1 MDANQRIEQFRQLC
15 EQDPANDMA
24 HFSLGGALAQ
34 AARHA
39 EAADAYLRCIELTP
53 TFSKAYQLAGA
64 ALIEA
69 GKSDRAGEILTRGY
83 TVAEAQGDLMPKK
96 GITELLNKLGLPL
109 PQSTAPTTASGSDP
123 AAPGGFV
130 CRRTNRPGTRMPR
143 PPFRGGLGAW
153 IQDNISKETF
163 DEWIA
168 LGTKI
173 INELRL
179 DLSRDNDD
187 AVYDYGMR
195 RFIAL
200 TDEKYEQLTGRA
212 PAPCPAEY
220 AELIDTILAR
230 SGHIEDFAGELH
242 KRV

>member
-39 EAADAYLRCIELTP
+39 EAAEAYLRCIELTP

-64 ALIEA
+64 ALFEA
-69 GKSDRAGEILTRGY
+69 GQRDRAGEILTRGY
-83 TVAEAQGDLMPKK
+83 TVAETQGDLMPKK
-96 GITELLNKLGLPL
+96 GIAELLSKLGLP
-109 PQSTAPTTASGSDP
+109 PPRSPAPAPGTAPS
-123 AAPGGFV
+123 APGGFV
-130 CRRTNRPGTRMPR
+130 CRRTNRPGTRLPS
-143 PPFRGGLGAW
+143 PPFRGALGAW

-195 RFIAL
+195 RFVAL
-200 TDEKYEQLTGRA
+200 TDAKYEELTGRP